1 MPFKS
6 FSWWRSVPN
15 FSTVPPNKLNCKRW
29 KWMRPLIIRCQEV
42 SVCTYTY
49 KQNIVLRFF
58 HCCILIEKICNDCKS
73 QFSRRAFRN
82 QNFFSVEKYH
92 SMKKIRSLYSQSE
105 AKKKS
110 WFWIIPVNY
119 KNKYKDQNF
128 FVLYTK
134 LL

>member
-1 MPFKS
+1 
-6 FSWWRSVPN
+6 
-15 FSTVPPNKLNCKRW
+15 
-29 KWMRPLIIRCQEV
+29 MRPLIIRCQEV

-73 QFSRRAFRN
+73 QFSRRAFRY

-105 AKKKS
+105 AKNRDFES
-110 WFWIIPVNY
+110 FLLTL

-128 FVLYTK
+128 FVLYAVQNFTNSFVVSSTHK
-134 LL
+134 YIWIIK